1 MKENQDDE
9 IKEIFE
15 TSEIYSIPIVNLNGE
30 LIKVRFRDKQIEKKQ
45 YDIGIP
51 LVIMA
56 GGKGTRLYPYTKIL
70 PKALVPIGEI
80 PIAEHII

>member
-30 LIKVRFRDKQIEKKQ
+30 LIKVRFRDKQIEKNSMTLA
-45 YDIGIP
+45 Y
-51 LVIMA
+51 
-56 GGKGTRLYPYTKIL
+56 
-70 PKALVPIGEI
+70 
-80 PIAEHII
+80 HW